1 MDDDVHERRNNIS
14 EISSFGDF
22 QINSPGP
29 CKVIRSDDFVRSVNS
44 FLEDLEILYQL
55 CATQRSHPL

>member
-22 QINSPGP
+22 QINSPGSY
-29 CKVIRSDDFVRSVNS
+29 KESEVM
-44 FLEDLEILYQL
+44 ILWKM
-55 CATQRSHPL
+55 